1 MDLAPISLRLR
12 KALPP
17 AVFEWH
23 YDVVSSERAPLSAEA
38 VLAASA
44 DAVVCVDSELRVTFW
59 NPAAERLFGW
69 RKEEVLGGE
78 LPIVP
83 AELRAEHGAVLEHV
97 RAGTPLSIHTRRMRK
112 DGTVVDVRV
121 NTNRVPAAEAPA
133 SAVGSAAHAAR
144 PPGLAGWVLSIYPSD
159 SDVRARSSAMERA
172 RLVRRL
178 TDVVV
183 DINAD
188 LRLDTVLDR
197 ISRGITELTGADAG
211 GFVLLNEDR
220 VELVSISELSEDLQG
235 FTAALDDS
243 LFGELLRSGK
253 SVLLA
258 NEDTRGLQ
266 DLIWADLPGLHTIAL
281 GVSNVH
287 GRPYGALYALYSQR
301 KVGHVELELLEL
313 LAAHAGVAIGNALAY
328 EELKRQRVHE
338 QAVADS
344 SADGI
349 AVLDFG
355 GRVRKWNRS
364 AVELTGYEAEVVEGR
379 HPPFPLPACHGQPIK
394 HKLGDGRWLEILM
407 AQIPR
412 TREWVVDFRD
422 ITAQKAME
430 DEREE
435 FLATSGHEL
444 RTPITVIHGYA
455 TTLMRKWSRLTP
467 ESQYQAIGTIAERS
481 SALAALVDRLQLGS
495 DVARGEME
503 VGRDRFDLLE
513 VLWQAVSAFRPLSD
527 RHDVALDAPPGLPPT
542 AGDPLATSMIMDQL
556 LDNALKFSPKG
567 GRVRVS
573 VCEEDTAVAV
583 VVEDEGVGL
592 RPGEEERIFDRF
604 VQSGGRGEESRFG
617 GLGLGLYIV
626 RQLARDQG
634 GDVTARR
641 TERGTRMRFTIPVY
655 RDEAPGPASPAH
667 AEPGPRSDPPAA
679 PGPPAPSGPSTPS
692 VPRSEQR
699 GSQKSTKTSSNPE
712 PAPRQR
718 SPRRRASRTR

>member
-1 MDLAPISLRLR
+1 M
-12 KALPP
+12 
-17 AVFEWH
+17 
-23 YDVVSSERAPLSAEA
+23 SSERAPLSAEA

-44 DAVVCVDSELRVTFW
+44 DAVVCVDSELRVTLW

-69 RKEEVLGGE
+69 REEEVLGGE

-83 AELRAEHGAVLEHV
+83 AELKAEHGAVLEHV
-97 RAGTPLSIHTRRMRK
+97 RAGTPLSIHTRRVRR
-112 DGTVVDVRV
+112 DGVVIDVRI
-121 NTNRVPAAEAPA
+121 NTNRVP
-133 SAVGSAAHAAR
+133 GAH
-144 PPGLAGWVLSIYPSD
+144 GGIAGWVLSLYPSD

-188 LRLDTVLDR
+188 LSRRTVLDR
-197 ISRGITELTGADAG
+197 ISCGITELTGADAG

-220 VELVSISELSEDLQG
+220 VELVSISELSEELRG
-235 FTAALDDS
+235 FSAALDDS

-266 DLIWADLPGLHTIAL
+266 DLVWADLPGLHTIAL

-328 EELKRQRVHE
+328 EELNRQRVHE

-355 GRVRKWNRS
+355 GRVLKWNRS
-364 AVELTGYEAEVVEGR
+364 AVELTGYGTEVMEGR
-379 HPPFPLPACHGQPIK
+379 HPPFPLPACHGQPVK
-394 HKLGDGRWLEILM
+394 HQLKDGRWLEILM

-430 DEREE
+430 DEREA

-455 TTLMRKWSRLTP
+455 TTLLRKWSRLSP
-467 ESQYQAIGTIAERS
+467 DSQYQAVGTIAERS
-481 SALAALVDRLQLGS
+481 SALATLVDRLQLGS
-495 DVARGEME
+495 DVSRGEMR
-503 VGRDRFDLLE
+503 VGRDRFDLPE
-513 VLWQAVSAFRPLSD
+513 VLRQAVSAFRPLSD
-527 RHDVALDAPPGLPPT
+527 RHDVTLEALPRLPPT

-556 LDNALKFSPKG
+556 LDNALKFSPEG
-567 GRVRVS
+567 GRVHVS
-573 VCEEDTAVAV
+573 AHEEGDAVAV
-583 VVEDEGVGL
+583 VVDDEGVGL
-592 RPGEEERIFDRF
+592 RPGDEERIFDRF
-604 VQSGGRGEESRFG
+604 VQSGVRGDDSGFG

-634 GDVTARR
+634 GDVTAQRL
-641 TERGTRMRFTIPVY
+641 ERGARMRFTVPLY
-655 RDEAPGPASPAH
+655 REG
-667 AEPGPRSDPPAA
+667 E
-679 PGPPAPSGPSTPS
+679 
-692 VPRSEQR
+692 
-699 GSQKSTKTSSNPE
+699 PE
-712 PAPRQR
+712 PAERSAERTPTRSELSHRQPESQKTSKTSPSPEPLPRQR

>member
-1 MDLAPISLRLR
+1 M
-12 KALPP
+12 
-17 AVFEWH
+17 
-23 YDVVSSERAPLSAEA
+23 SSERAPLSAEA

-44 DAVVCVDSELRVTFW
+44 DAVVCVDSELRVTLW

-69 RKEEVLGGE
+69 RAEEVLGGE

-97 RAGTPLSIHTRRMRK
+97 RAGTPLSIHTRRVRR
-112 DGTVVDVRV
+112 DGGVVDVRI
-121 NTNRVPAAEAPA
+121 NTNRVPDADGG
-133 SAVGSAAHAAR
+133 V
-144 PPGLAGWVLSIYPSD
+144 AGWVLNLYPSD
-159 SDVRARSSAMERA
+159 SDVQARSSAMERA

-188 LRLDTVLDR
+188 LSLKTVLDR

-235 FTAALDDS
+235 FSSALDDS

-266 DLIWADLPGLHTIAL
+266 DLVWADLPGLHTIAL

-328 EELKRQRVHE
+328 EELNRQRVHE

-364 AVELTGYEAEVVEGR
+364 AVELTGYTAEVMEGR
-379 HPPFPLPACHGQPIK
+379 HPPFPLPACHGQPVK
-394 HKLGDGRWLEILM
+394 HKLRDGRWLEILM

-412 TREWVVDFRD
+412 THEWVVDFRD

-455 TTLMRKWSRLTP
+455 TTLLRKWSRLSP
-467 ESQYQAIGTIAERS
+467 DSQYQAVGTIAERS

-495 DVARGEME
+495 DVARGEMR
-503 VGRDRFDLLE
+503 VGRDRFDLPE
-513 VLWQAVSAFRPLSD
+513 VLRQAVSAFRPLSD
-527 RHDVALDAPPGLPPT
+527 RHDVTLDDLPDLPHT
-542 AGDPLATSMIMDQL
+542 AGDPLATGMIMDQL
-556 LDNALKFSPKG
+556 LDNALKFSPRG
-567 GRVRVS
+567 GAVRVS
-573 VCEEDTAVAV
+573 AREEGDAVAV
-583 VVEDEGVGL
+583 MVDDEGVGL
-592 RPGEEERIFDRF
+592 RRGDEERIFDRF
-604 VQSGGRGEESRFG
+604 VQSGVRGEESRFG

-634 GDVTARR
+634 GDVTAQRL
-641 TERGTRMRFTIPVY
+641 ERGTRMRFTVPLH
-655 RDEAPGPASPAH
+655 PGEDPEPSPRG
-667 AEPGPRSDPPAA
+667 EPLHRQP
-679 PGPPAPSGPSTPS
+679 
-692 VPRSEQR
+692 E
-699 GSQKSTKTSSNPE
+699 SQETTKTSPTPE
-712 PAPRQR
+712 PLSRQR
-718 SPRRRASRTR
+718 SPRRRASRTP

>member
-1 MDLAPISLRLR
+1 M
-12 KALPP
+12 
-17 AVFEWH
+17 
-23 YDVVSSERAPLSAEA
+23 SSERAPLSAEA

-44 DAVVCVDSELRVTFW
+44 DAVVCVDSELRVTLW

-69 RKEEVLGGE
+69 REEEVLGEE

-83 AELRAEHGAVLEHV
+83 AELKAEHGAVLEHV
-97 RAGTPLSIHTRRMRK
+97 RAGTPLSIHTRRVRK
-112 DGTVVDVRV
+112 DGVAVDVRI
-121 NTNRVPAAEAPA
+121 NTSRVPGADGG
-133 SAVGSAAHAAR
+133 V
-144 PPGLAGWVLSIYPSD
+144 AGWVLSLYPSD
-159 SDVRARSSAMERA
+159 SDVQARSSAMERA

-188 LRLDTVLDR
+188 LSRRTVLDR

-220 VELVSISELSEDLQG
+220 VELVSISELSEELRG
-235 FTAALDDS
+235 FSSALDES

-266 DLIWADLPGLHTIAL
+266 DLVWADLPGLHTIAL

-328 EELKRQRVHE
+328 EELNRQRVHE

-355 GRVRKWNRS
+355 GRVLKWNRS
-364 AVELTGYEAEVVEGR
+364 AVELTGYGAEVVEGR
-379 HPPFPLPACHGQPIK
+379 HPPFPLPACHGQPVK
-394 HKLGDGRWLEILM
+394 HRLGDGRWLEILM

-412 TREWVVDFRD
+412 TSEWVVDFRD

-430 DEREE
+430 DEREA

-455 TTLMRKWSRLTP
+455 TTLLRKWSRLSP
-467 ESQYQAIGTIAERS
+467 DSQYQAVGTIAERS
-481 SALAALVDRLQLGS
+481 SALATLVDRLQLGS
-495 DVARGEME
+495 DVSRGEMR
-503 VGRDRFDLLE
+503 VGRDRFDLPE
-513 VLWQAVSAFRPLSD
+513 VLRQAVSAFRPLSD
-527 RHDVALDAPPGLPPT
+527 RHDVTLDALPPLPPT

-556 LDNALKFSPKG
+556 LDNALKFSPEG
-567 GRVRVS
+567 GHIHVS
-573 VCEEDTAVAV
+573 AREEGDAVAV
-583 VVEDEGVGL
+583 VVDDEGVGL
-592 RPGEEERIFDRF
+592 RPGDEERVFDRF
-604 VQSGGRGEESRFG
+604 VQSGVRGDDADSGFG

-634 GDVTARR
+634 GDVTAQRL
-641 TERGTRMRFTIPVY
+641 ERGTRMRFTVPLH
-655 RDEAPGPASPAH
+655 REGEPEPA
-667 AEPGPRSDPPAA
+667 ER
-679 PGPPAPSGPSTPS
+679 TTT
-692 VPRSEQR
+692 RSELPHRQPE
-699 GSQKSTKTSSNPE
+699 SQKTPKTSSSPE
-712 PAPRQR
+712 PLPRQR
-718 SPRRRASRTR
+718 SPRLRASRTR